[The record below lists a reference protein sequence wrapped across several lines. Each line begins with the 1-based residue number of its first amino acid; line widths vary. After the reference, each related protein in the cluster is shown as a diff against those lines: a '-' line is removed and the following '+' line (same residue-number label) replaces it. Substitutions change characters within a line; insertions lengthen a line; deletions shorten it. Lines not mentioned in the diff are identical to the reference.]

1 MPISLCPFIHPG
13 MECGL
18 FNSKLRK
25 RAVESFNEAVERYVT
40 STGDFETAVAG
51 LYSLR
56 VGTAQQV
63 RAISDHINALAN
75 LPREFSV
82 SLERTTAEI
91 RSFKGKQSEIK
102 KAEAQAKRNAKG
114 SAAGASLG
122 ALGVAVATMGPTV
135 AMGVATTFGV
145 ASTGTAIASLSG
157 AAATSAALA
166 WLGGGTLVAGGGGMA
181 AGAAFLGLAGPVGW
195 TIAGGAALVSVGV
208 GTVAAVKNKR
218 AAEDLI
224 KERLDVEAAIR
235 RFDQTTAEVEA
246 LRELTLTQTEK
257 VAELSRRVP
266 TVDYQSFTDDEKRLA
281 AALVNANLSLA
292 QLINKEIAVD
302 AAA

>member
-1 MPISLCPFIHPG
+1 
-13 MECGL
+13 MESIV

-25 RAVESFNEAVERYVT
+25 RAVESFNKAVERYGA
-40 STGDFETAVAG
+40 STGKFETAVAG

-56 VGTAQQV
+56 LGAAQQV
-63 RAISDHINALAN
+63 RAVSNHINALAN
-75 LPREFSV
+75 VPREFKV

-91 RSFKGKQSEIK
+91 RSFEGKQSEIA
-102 KAEAQAKRNAKG
+102 KAEAQAKRNAKS

-122 ALGVAVATMGPTV
+122 ALGVAIATMGPTV

-181 AGAAFLGLAGPVGW
+181 AGTALLALAGPVGL
-195 TIAGGAALVSVGV
+195 TIAGVAALVSAGV
-208 GTVAAVKNKR
+208 GTVAAVMKKK
-218 AAEDLI
+218 ASEDLNMDRI
-224 KERLDVEAAIR
+224 EVEAAIR
-235 RFDQTTAEVEA
+235 RFDRTTAEVEA
-246 LRELTLTQTEK
+246 LRELTLNQTEQ
-257 VAELSRRVP
+257 VAELSSQVR
-266 TVDYQSFTDDEKRLA
+266 TADYQSFSDDEKRLA
-281 AALVNANLSLA
+281 AALVNANLTLA

-302 AAA
+302 AEK

>member
-1 MPISLCPFIHPG
+1 
-13 MECGL
+13 MECVL

-25 RAVESFNEAVERYVT
+25 RAVEGFNEAVERYVA
-40 STGDFETAVAG
+40 STGKFETAVGA

-56 VGTAQQV
+56 VGAAQQV
-63 RAISDHINALAN
+63 RAISDHINMLTN
-75 LPREFSV
+75 VPREFKV

-91 RSFKGKQSEIK
+91 RSFEGKQSEIK
-102 KAEAQAKRNAKG
+102 RAAAQAKRNAKG

-181 AGAAFLGLAGPVGW
+181 AGTALLALAGPVGW
-195 TIAGGAALVSVGV
+195 TIAAGAALVSIGV
-208 GTVAAVKNKR
+208 GAAAAVENKK
-218 AAEDLI
+218 AADDVN

-235 RFDQTTAEVEA
+235 RFDQTTAEVDA
-246 LRELTLTQTEK
+246 LLDLTVTQMEQ
-257 VAELSRRVP
+257 VAGLSSQVP
-266 TVDYQSFTDDEKRLA
+266 TADYQSFSDDEKRLA
-281 AALVNANLSLA
+281 AALVNTNLALA
-292 QLINKEIAVD
+292 RLINKEIAVD
-302 AAA
+302 AEA

>member
-1 MPISLCPFIHPG
+1 
-13 MECGL
+13 MERIL

-25 RAVESFNEAVERYVT
+25 HAIESFNEALERYVM
-40 STGDFETAVAG
+40 STGRFETAVAA

-56 VGTAQQV
+56 VGAAQQV
-63 RAISDHINALAN
+63 RAVSDHINALAN
-75 LPREFSV
+75 VPREFKI

-91 RSFKGKQSEIK
+91 RSFEDKQSEIK
-102 KAEAQAKRNAKG
+102 NVEVQAKRNAKG

-181 AGAAFLGLAGPVGW
+181 AGTALLALAGPVGW
-195 TIAGGAALVSVGV
+195 TVAGAALLVSVGV
-208 GTVAAVKNKR
+208 GTAAAVKNKK
-218 AAEDLI
+218 AARDLNT
-224 KERLDVEAAIR
+224 ERLEIEAAIR
-235 RFDQTTAEVEA
+235 RFDETTAEVDA
-246 LRELTLTQTEK
+246 LMELTVNQTK
-257 VAELSRRVP
+257 QVAGLSSRVP
-266 TVDYQSFTDDEKRLA
+266 TADYQSFSNDEKRLA
-281 AALVNANLSLA
+281 AALVNANLTLA
-292 QLINKEIAVD
+292 HLINKEIAVD
-302 AAA
+302 AGS

>member
-1 MPISLCPFIHPG
+1 M
-13 MECGL
+13 

-25 RAVESFNEAVERYVT
+25 RAVESFNEAVERYVA
-40 STGDFETAVAG
+40 STGKFETAVAA

-56 VGTAQQV
+56 VGAAQQV
-63 RAISDHINALAN
+63 RAVSDHINALTN
-75 LPREFSV
+75 VPREFKV

-91 RSFKGKQSEIK
+91 RSFEGKQSEIK

-181 AGAAFLGLAGPVGW
+181 AGTALLALAGPVGW
-195 TIAGGAALVSVGV
+195 TIAGGAALVSIGV
-208 GTVAAVKNKR
+208 GAAAAVKNKK
-218 AAEDLI
+218 AAGDLN
-224 KERLDVEAAIR
+224 KERLEVEAAIR
-235 RFDQTTAEVEA
+235 RFDQTTAEVDA
-246 LRELTLTQTEK
+246 LLELTVTQMEQ
-257 VAELSRRVP
+257 VAGLSSQVP
-266 TVDYQSFTDDEKRLA
+266 TADYQSFSDDEKRLA
-281 AALVNANLSLA
+281 AALVNANLALA
-292 QLINKEIAVD
+292 HLINKEIAVD
-302 AAA
+302 AEA